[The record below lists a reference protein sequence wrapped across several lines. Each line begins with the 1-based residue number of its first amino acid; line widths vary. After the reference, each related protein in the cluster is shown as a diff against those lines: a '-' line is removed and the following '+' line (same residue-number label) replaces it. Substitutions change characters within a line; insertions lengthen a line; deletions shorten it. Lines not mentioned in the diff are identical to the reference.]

1 MNLAIL
7 SFFYLYLFSCHGTIT
22 AAKTEQLTM
31 AVPWYYLQIIWQIIL
46 VKLLYFRN
54 SSVHEG
60 IKHNCDECDKE
71 FSRLGALKRHK
82 KQAHEWIAPKKEPK
96 EQKLF
101 KCEECDKEFALSSR
115 LKKHVKLAH
124 MNQRDFE
131 CNLCGKAFKEPVQLK
146 VHIRHVHENIK
157 DHVCDK

>member
-1 MNLAIL
+1 MNID
-7 SFFYLYLFSCHGTIT
+7 LYLFSCHGTIT

-31 AVPWYYLQIIWQIIL
+31 AVPWYYLHIIWQIIL

>member
-7 SFFYLYLFSCHGTIT
+7 SFFDLYLFSCHGTIT

-115 LKKHVKLAH
+115 LKKHIKLAH

>member
-7 SFFYLYLFSCHGTIT
+7 SFFDLYLFSYHGTIT

-31 AVPWYYLQIIWQIIL
+31 AVPWYYLHIIWQIIL